1 MAGKDDALGL
11 LDDLLR
17 SFEDMGS
24 QAEEAAGI
32 MRAAPEPPP
41 ASIRAQSEE
50 GQKHLDLI
58 LERSDKAD
66 LTQDAIDQEY
76 GETLFHH
83 VGEPGL
89 VSYDLGAGRKA
100 NENAPVGMWTYP
112 EKKESDKYLENRLKD
127 NPDVPAGQ
135 TSVVTAGKQAFV
147 VGADKPT
154 EAMVADYLRAIEKNF
169 GFKYDEIPDH
179 KKAYVDGKLDRF
191 KAWGIPE
198 YGLISGEEISKIYTD
213 NGMDIL
219 VNGRE
224 VVHLKP
230 EQLRKPDA
238 MFDPMMKGEND
249 LNAFQ
254 GKSKGPDVVGGLMD
268 AGNKLTTLLD
278 DDDPSSEES
287 NEEPVDDQSM
297 TDPEWFDTTEEYGDM
312 TPEEYL
318 VEVLDI
324 ATDFTPIIGE
334 AKSLDA
340 AIDSYNEGDTA
351 GTIINGLGAIP
362 GVSYLT
368 KGGKAVMGMSDEIA
382 DVVTKV
388 VDEFS
393 EVGSKVAKA
402 APKKTQKAYK
412 LFRTKP
418 DSDELYPLFVNANEG
433 VPTGKWVDAE
443 VGPLTDK
450 GKVKSKIGELAYRPG
465 WHSGDYIAATHI
477 GGKATK
483 GAKKP
488 EYRPANQVWA
498 EVEVPDDVD
507 WQSVADSR
515 ASIVKSGPNKGKLNA
530 KEAHITDQV
539 PEGGHYRYKTNPNM
553 QGNWIISGSMKVNK
567 KLSPEEMAK
576 VQKDTDI
583 YDLPTLPEFIDKNGL
598 SLNDLNNEAVKELKT
613 NYPEKF
619 SEMAEGVEG
628 FNQGGLMSEADNQ
641 NSYQRGGE
649 VKKLNCGGMLEVIS
663 MGGLMGDDMIVG
675 HDPVSGNPIPP
686 GSNAE
691 NVRDDIPAVLSDGEY
706 VVPADVVRYHGLKTF
721 MDLRMEAKMGLMA
734 MHDEGQIVEV
744 ETEDY
749 EEDEDIHVTP
759 EGNKVEKAKVETEE
773 ETLEEDD
780 EEVEAAEGGDVRKGY
795 LQKERAAQAAADAA
809 VDEMAIENGA
819 TPTPPGVGLASPE
832 EDGEIEDDYVDTNA
846 QAAADAAA
854 DEMAAE
860 NAIVEKVIK
869 DANGNEVTVLYDL
882 INDEIIDPDDL

>member
-1 MAGKDDALGL
+1 VAKSDEGL
-11 LDDLLR
+11 DILNDLLR
-17 SFEDMGS
+17 SFDDLSDSSTEGLMK
-24 QAEEAAGI
+24 AV
-32 MRAAPEPPP
+32 PEPQPMST
-41 ASIRAQSEE
+41 ASITAQSPE
-50 GQKHLDLI
+50 GQKHLDRI
-58 LERSDKAD
+58 LERSNKAD

-83 VGEPGL
+83 VGKPDL
-89 VSYDLGAGRKA
+89 DSYDLAASRKA
-100 NENAPVGMWTYP
+100 NDQAPVGMWTYP
-112 EKKESDKYLENRLKD
+112 EKAESDKYLKNRLKD
-127 NPDVPAGQ
+127 YPDTPAGQ
-135 TSVVTAGKQAFV
+135 TSVVTSGTKAFV

-154 EAMVADYLRAIEKNF
+154 DAMVDSYIKAIENRF

-179 KKAYVDGKLDRF
+179 QRAYVDGKLDRF

-198 YGLISGEEISKIYTD
+198 YGLIPGEEISKIYTD

-230 EQLRKPDA
+230 EQLRRPDA
-238 MFDPMMKGEND
+238 MFDPLMKGEND

-254 GKSKGPDVVGGLMD
+254 GGSKGPNFMDGLMD
-268 AGNKLTTLLD
+268 AGYKANTLLGD
-278 DDDPSSEES
+278 DTPQSGDAPKS
-287 NEEPVDDQSM
+287 PVDDQSM
-297 TDPEWFDTTEEYGDM
+297 TDPEWIDTSEKLTDM
-312 TPEEYL
+312 SAEEYL
-318 VEVLDI
+318 IKVLDI

-351 GTIINGLGAIP
+351 GTILNGLGAIP

-388 VDEFS
+388 ADEFS

-402 APKKTQKAYK
+402 APKKTEKAYK

-418 DSDELYPLFVNANEG
+418 DSDELYPLFVNADKG
-433 VPTGKWVDAE
+433 VDQGKWIDAD
-443 VGPLTDK
+443 VGPLTDQ
-450 GKVKSKIGELAYRPG
+450 GKVKSKIGNLAYRPG

-498 EVEVPDDVD
+498 EVEVPADVD

-567 KLSPEEMAK
+567 KMDPEEMAK
-576 VQKDTDI
+576 VQKDTGI
-583 YDLPTLPEFIDKNGL
+583 YDLPTLPDFIDQKGL
-598 SLNDLNNEAVKELKT
+598 SLGDLNKEAVKELKT

-619 SEMAEGVEG
+619 SEMSKGVEG
-628 FNQGGLMSEADNQ
+628 FNEGGLMKKDKELVDEEYLESSVTPEMKAKFEEKVTSDMNFLEKVIYDLTGVVGPDKIKQYIESSSDEEAP
-641 NSYQRGGE
+641 E
-649 VKKLNCGGMLEVIS
+649 LNAGGMMMP
-663 MGGLMGDDMIVG
+663 MGMDIVVG
-675 HDPVSGNPIPP
+675 FDEVSGNPIPP

-691 NVRDDIPAVLSDGEY
+691 NVRDDIPAMLSDGEY
-706 VVPADVVRYHGLKTF
+706 VLPADVVKWHGLSQI
-721 MDLRMEAKMGLMA
+721 MAWQDEAKMGLMA
-734 MHDEGQIVEV
+734 MHCEGLIPEIEEEDLEEVEETSDEDKSEDTPEVEEAVVEV
-744 ETEDY
+744 EDELTG
-749 EEDEDIHVTP
+749 EET
-759 EGNKVEKAKVETEE
+759 TEE
-773 ETLEEDD
+773 
-780 EEVEAAEGGDVRKGY
+780 
-795 LQKERAAQAAADAA
+795 
-809 VDEMAIENGA
+809 
-819 TPTPPGVGLASPE
+819 PE
-832 EDGEIEDDYVDTNA
+832 EKKLPGKVKRSKYV
-846 QAAADAAA
+846 
-854 DEMAAE
+854 
-860 NAIVEKVIK
+860 
-869 DANGNEVTVLYDL
+869 
-882 INDEIIDPDDL
+882 